1 MINTEISDKLPSI
14 QLVWNQEWKTVEVG
28 GQNAEIP
35 SEWTTAHL
43 SQISTLHGGIPA
55 PKEFS
60 SKGRPFIRVSN
71 LHHQGWLVGADQT
84 REFLAKD
91 AGYKSVPEGT
101 LLVAKSGESIHQKY
115 RNITSTECVIV
126 GHVAGIEAN
135 EDHNIH
141 YLRHHLKNKPFEKI
155 LAQGG
160 ATPSISMKDLG
171 GVHVFSMP
179 LPEQTLIAQVL
190 TAQESQVHDL
200 RKLAQAERQ
209 RLAWLSE
216 ELLSGRLRVEED
228 PTAESVVVSR
238 NEKGEPVEVLP
249 GVRVVENTEWKT
261 VELNGEEI
269 DIPKEWYRE
278 SIQNLFDVSMGV
290 TILSKDTKP
299 QHFPGAIPVYS
310 ATEKNV
316 VFGYVFESV
325 IPSNKKLNAGDMVLG
340 ARGSLGFPKIVLE
353 KSTST
358 QTTIQ
363 LKSKNTCNSGFVFHS
378 LNSKNKQLFGGAGSG
393 VPMLTVRDVAQTE
406 ICLPPLPEQALIA
419 QVLTAQETQ
428 VLEIERLADLEQKR
442 FEWLSDELL
451 SGRIRVKTTKED

>member
-35 SEWTTAHL
+35 SEWTIAHL

-238 NEKGEPVEVLP
+238 NEKGEPAEVLP
-249 GVRVVENTEWKT
+249 GVRVVENLGWKT
-261 VELNGEEI
+261 VEANGRKTKL
-269 DIPKEWYRE
+269 PKEWRMEALE
-278 SIQNLFDVSMGV
+278 SITECLDSHRVPLSQKDRLNRKGNTPYWGANNIVDYVDGHLLEGKFILLGEDAAPFFDKTKKVSFVVEGKIWPNNHIHV
-290 TILSKDTKP
+290 LNTKESHDFLCFQLNRFDYSTVLNTVERP
-299 QHFPGAIPVYS
+299 KLTQSGMKSMSIPL
-310 ATEKNV
+310 APRAE
-316 VFGYVFESV
+316 
-325 IPSNKKLNAGDMVLG
+325 
-340 ARGSLGFPKIVLE
+340 
-353 KSTST
+353 
-358 QTTIQ
+358 QT
-363 LKSKNTCNSGFVFHS
+363 
-378 LNSKNKQLFGGAGSG
+378 
-393 VPMLTVRDVAQTE
+393 
-406 ICLPPLPEQALIA
+406 LIA

-428 VLEIERLADLEQKR
+428 ALEIERLADLEQQR
-442 FEWLSDELL
+442 LEWLSEELL
-451 SGRIRVKTTKED
+451 SGRIRAKTTKED